1 MGRYDFRP
9 LRVHKTATQLLATG
23 RLKVQP
29 PWFNVVASVPPA
41 QPLVRTQPQQHQERT
56 KRSKIRK
63 PSKQFQPQN
72 IVYEEDSLRKQFF
85 SDHPWE
91 LARPRVVLENDGRD
105 QERNDWGEIMQSAR
119 TLDGESVVQRQ
130 IWLLHNVPEITSSQA
145 YDQARR
151 EFYELR
157 LQQDVQRRV
166 AKEEA
171 LATGAYFGKSTLQ
184 VGMELEDKS
193 FQRWKEWADKEVILA
208 EQKRGAVFTGV
219 ENEEIPL
226 LVDPE
231 TEAALDE
238 RGSSI
243 PDQGQ
248 DAPGGAIAKL

>member
-1 MGRYDFRP
+1 M
-9 LRVHKTATQLLATG
+9 
-23 RLKVQP
+23 
-29 PWFNVVASVPPA
+29 
-41 QPLVRTQPQQHQERT
+41 
-56 KRSKIRK
+56 
-63 PSKQFQPQN
+63 
-72 IVYEEDSLRKQFF
+72 
-85 SDHPWE
+85 
-91 LARPRVVLENDGRD
+91 
-105 QERNDWGEIMQSAR
+105 
-119 TLDGESVVQRQ
+119 
-130 IWLLHNVPEITSSQA
+130 
-145 YDQARR
+145 
-151 EFYELR
+151 
-157 LQQDVQRRV
+157 QRRV